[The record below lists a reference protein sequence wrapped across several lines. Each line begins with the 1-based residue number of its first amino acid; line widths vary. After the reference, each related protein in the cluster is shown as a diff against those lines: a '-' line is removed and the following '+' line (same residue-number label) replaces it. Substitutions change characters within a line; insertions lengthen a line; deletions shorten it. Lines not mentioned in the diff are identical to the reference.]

1 MLQPLSTDLR
11 LARLPGP
18 TRTFAIFVQFIY
30 FAAHGVVFPGTMAGC
45 VAPFPRNAGAAA
57 ERFGFV
63 PMTSVA
69 LTAGRIGTSHD
80 GTVAAHDIDH
90 PTFRIM
96 AVGVTGLWLRRL
108 SRAVV
113 AKS

>member
-1 MLQPLSTDLR
+1 VGFYPMLQPLSTDLR

-30 FAAHGVVFPGTMAGC
+30 FAAHGIVFPGTMAGC

-63 PMTSVA
+63 PMTRRID
-69 LTAGRIGTSHD
+69 GRADRYEPRWHGC
-80 GTVAAHDIDH
+80 G
-90 PTFRIM
+90 P
-96 AVGVTGLWLRRL
+96 
-108 SRAVV
+108 
-113 AKS
+113 